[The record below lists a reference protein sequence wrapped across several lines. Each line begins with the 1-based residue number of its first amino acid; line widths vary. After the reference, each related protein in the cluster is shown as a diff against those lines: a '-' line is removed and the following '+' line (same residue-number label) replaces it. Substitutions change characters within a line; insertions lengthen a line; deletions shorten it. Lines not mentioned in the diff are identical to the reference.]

1 MFNAEQYQKL
11 KPFVNSIPQWEVF
24 SDLVDFYIER
34 QHKIMEQTNN
44 VAELHKAQGALATL
58 RQFQNL
64 KDVVNGCN

>member
-11 KPFVNSIPQWEVF
+11 KPFVNSIPQWQVF

-34 QHKIMEQTNN
+34 QHKVMEQTNN
-44 VAELHKAQGALATL
+44 VAELHKAQGALAVL

>member
-1 MFNAEQYQKL
+1 MFSAEQYQKL
-11 KPFVNSIPQWEVF
+11 KPFVNSISQWQVF

-34 QHKIMEQTNN
+34 QHKVMEQTNN

-64 KDVVNGCN
+64 KDIVNGCN

>member
-44 VAELHKAQGALATL
+44 VAELHKAQGALAVL

-64 KDVVNGCN
+64 KDIVNGCS

>member
-24 SDLVDFYIER
+24 SDLVAFYIER
-34 QHKIMEQTNN
+34 QHRCMEQSSN
-44 VAELHKAQGALATL
+44 VADLHKAQGALAVL

-64 KDVVNGCN
+64 KDVVNGIA

>member
-1 MFNAEQYQKL
+1 
-11 KPFVNSIPQWEVF
+11 VF

-44 VAELHKAQGALATL
+44 VAELHKAQGALAVL

-64 KDVVNGCN
+64 KDVVNGIA

>member
-11 KPFVNSIPQWEVF
+11 KPFVNSVPQWQVF
-24 SDLVDFYIER
+24 SELVDFYIER
-34 QHKIMEQTNN
+34 QHKIMEQTGN

>member
-34 QHKIMEQTNN
+34 QHKVMEQTNN

>member
-24 SDLVDFYIER
+24 SDLVAFHVER
-34 QHKIMEQTNN
+34 QHKVMEQTNN
-44 VAELHKAQGALATL
+44 VAELHKAQGALAVL

-64 KDVVNGCN
+64 KDIVNGCN

>member
-1 MFNAEQYQKL
+1 MFSAEQYQKL
-11 KPFVNSIPQWEVF
+11 KPFVNSIPQWQVF

>member
-24 SDLVDFYIER
+24 SDLVSFYIER
-34 QHKIMEQTNN
+34 QHKVMEQTNN